1 MNLNPLL
8 RALQAVAYV
17 TCGLFTPPSSPPPTF
32 PLTLR
37 SSILTSCSFTST
49 LVVLFGMLTTGER
62 LQKPLKPPGNQCRLR
77 LIKIVFTP
85 LKSKETSILSRC
97 RYHVVKL
104 GWDWKGNSIKKYNQV
119 TDYSRTE
126 RVTTA
131 SRYCL
136 DSYYDTE
143 RRAKLRHKLQ
153 P

>member
-32 PLTLR
+32 PLTSR
-37 SSILTSCSFTST
+37 SSILTSCSSTST
-49 LVVLFGMLTTGER
+49 LVVLFRMLTTGEQ
-62 LQKPLKPPGNQCRLR
+62 LQKPLKPPGNQCKLH

-85 LKSKETSILSRC
+85 LKSKATSILSRC
-97 RYHVVKL
+97 RYYVVKL
-104 GWDWKGNSIKKYNQV
+104 GWDWKGNLIKKYNQV
-119 TDYSRTE
+119 TDYSGTKRA
-126 RVTTA
+126 TTA

-136 DSYYDTE
+136 DSYYNTE
-143 RRAKLRHKLQ
+143 KRAKLRYKPQ